1 MGYFYFMLNRIHKY
15 AGILI
20 VVIFLLTGQYMH
32 LCHDHSANTP
42 DLPRALFRTGNLYIL
57 LFGLINLSLGIYQ
70 TQLEST
76 KARLFQ
82 KLGTITILI
91 ASVLCVYSFFAE
103 LPSTKIERPISRLSL
118 YLVFGGVISHYLASS
133 VSK

>member
-1 MGYFYFMLNRIHKY
+1 MLNRIHKY

-20 VVIFLLTGQYMH
+20 VVIFLLTGQYMN
-32 LCHDHSANTP
+32 LSHDHSANTP
-42 DLPRALFRTGNLYIL
+42 DLPRALFRTGHLYIL

-91 ASVLCVYSFFAE
+91 A
-103 LPSTKIERPISRLSL
+103 
-118 YLVFGGVISHYLASS
+118 
-133 VSK
+133 

>member
-1 MGYFYFMLNRIHKY
+1 
-15 AGILI
+15 
-20 VVIFLLTGQYMH
+20 MH
-32 LCHDHSANTP
+32 LCHDHSVNTP
-42 DLPRALFRTGNLYIL
+42 DLPRALFRTGHLYIL

-82 KLGTITILI
+82 KLGLITILI
-91 ASVLCVYSFFAE
+91 ASVLCIYSFFAE
-103 LPSTKIERPISRLSL
+103 LPSTKIERRIPRLSL